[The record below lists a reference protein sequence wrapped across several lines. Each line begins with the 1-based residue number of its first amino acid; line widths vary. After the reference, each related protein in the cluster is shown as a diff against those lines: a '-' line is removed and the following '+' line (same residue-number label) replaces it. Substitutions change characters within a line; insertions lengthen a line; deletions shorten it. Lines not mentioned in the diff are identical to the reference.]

1 MATGSLAERI
11 DTAVVKA
18 EFSDVY
24 KNRFDSSGV
33 RHLYRT
39 KRRLPLSSADAI
51 RVGERELD
59 DLTSE
64 LENLLGSFKS
74 PKSGLVGNGL
84 YHLTGSNASP
94 RLPSCEDYAKILV
107 LASSRIGAERVAH
120 LLAGWIEDKGI
131 RVFSCVLLKGLETK
145 GGMQPIDGLRLET
158 LSKNGDDLPRSL
170 RLDPHEHMHEQ
181 FVRRTL
187 LSLEYE
193 TVSGLYDPEVVRE
206 SFPAKQVPHHLVN
219 PDLSSVSVES
229 LCRAI
234 SLETNNHVDWFIHW
248 HDYGD
253 VEAFFLNPGFSS
265 QRKEASTASITSV
278 SVEDL
283 RACLQTHTLLHGFEA
298 LDLSIARWRKSKRS
312 RSTNEQLI
320 ELRIALESVLLN
332 EDKGT
337 GEKRHRLATRGAWLL
352 GETFAQRKS
361 HFDTLRNVYDC
372 ASSVIHGGTPK
383 VKPGRDLGQDIA
395 EAQDLCL
402 DAILRIVATRR
413 MPDWS
418 DLILGREHFQG

>member
-1 MATGSLAERI
+1 MATGLLAERI

-18 EFSDVY
+18 EFTDVY
-24 KNRFDSSGV
+24 KNRFDSSVV
-33 RHLYRT
+33 RQLYRT
-39 KRRLPLSSADAI
+39 KRRFPLSSADAI
-51 RVGERELD
+51 RVGERELH

-84 YHLTGSNASP
+84 YQLTGSSASP

-107 LASSRIGAERVAH
+107 LASSRIGAERVAD
-120 LLAGWIEDKGI
+120 LLAGWIEGKGI
-131 RVFSCVLLKGLETK
+131 PVFSCVLLKGLETK

-158 LSKNGDDLPRSL
+158 LSKYGDDLPRSL
-170 RLDPHEHMHEQ
+170 RLDPHENMHEQ
-181 FVRRTL
+181 FVRRAL

-193 TVSGLYDPEVVRE
+193 TVSGLYDPETVRE
-206 SFPAKQVPHHLVN
+206 SFPARPVPRRLVN

-229 LCRAI
+229 FCRAI

-248 HDYGD
+248 NDYGD

-278 SVEDL
+278 SEEGL
-283 RACLQTHTLLHGFEA
+283 RACLRTHTLLHGFGA

-337 GEKRHRLATRGAWLL
+337 GEKRHRLSTRGAWLL

-383 VKPGRDLGQDIA
+383 VKAGRDLGQDIA
-395 EAQDLCL
+395 EAQDLCR
-402 DAILRIVATRR
+402 DAILRIVAARR